1 MHLVQAA
8 DALTLT
14 AAGIKYIRTG
24 IELTR
29 INAYEAQ
36 TADERIGSDLERQ
49 TAERILYAGMTHFLR
64 IGLGIYTPDR
74 RHIERRRQECHHIV
88 KQLLHALVV
97 ERRAAKHRHELHG
110 NRSFTDRSQEF
121 VGSDRIGILEEF
133 LHQRIVR
140 SGDFFD
146 ELGTPFGSLGL
157 HRLGNLANL
166 EIITHGLIVEIIN
179 RVIIYKVYQT
189 FELVLDTDRKNDRKC
204 RSAEVLLDLR
214 ANGQE
219 IGTRTVHLIDVTD
232 TRHII
237 FVGLT
242 PNGLRLGLHTA
253 YGTERGDSAVQHAE
267 RTLHLDRKIDV
278 SRGIDQVDLILVA
291 LVLPE
296 SGRSGRSDRNTA
308 LLLLHHP
315 VHRGATF
322 VHLADLVRF
331 TRVEKNSFRGGRFTG
346 IDVSHDTDI
355 ASIS

>member
-1 MHLVQAA
+1 MHLIQTA
-8 DALTLT
+8 DTLTL
-14 AAGIKYIRTG
+14 AAARIKHVRTC

-29 INAYEAQ
+29 INAHEAQ
-36 TADERIGSDLERQ
+36 TTYERIGSDLEGQ
-49 TAERILYAGMTHFLR
+49 TAERLVLR
-64 IGLGIYTPDR
+64 RLANLLLLRLGVDTVNSGYVQR
-74 RHIERRRQECHHIV
+74 RGQERHHAV
-88 KQLLHALVV
+88 EQHLNTLVV
-97 ERRAAKHRHELHG
+97 ERRAAQHRNQFHLNG
-110 NRSFTDRSQEF
+110 SRPDRSDQLVGLNRS
-121 VGSDRIGILEEF
+121 GIVEEF
-133 LHQRIVR
+133 LHQRIVHR
-140 SGDFFD
+140 SDFFD
-146 ELGTPFGSLGL
+146 ELVAPLLGFGL
-157 HRLGNLANL
+157 HGVGNLAD
-166 EIITHGLIVEIIN
+166 LIVITNGLVIEIVVSLIIN
-179 RVIIYKVYQT
+179 KVHDT
-189 FELVLDTDRKNDRKC
+189 FELVFGSDRENDRER
-204 RSAEVLLDLR
+204 RSAEMLLDLGT
-214 ANGQE
+214 NGQE
-219 IGTRTVHLIDVTD
+219 VGTRTVHLIDVTD
-232 TRHII
+232 TRHVV